1 MEFGIFFSY
10 PNQGK
15 RGMKKH
21 YKFRLHRFK
30 VKGMN
35 TVLAYA
41 ASMML
46 SGIPPEVCESTIS
59 EVYCSVKKSIAGL
72 LH

>member
-1 MEFGIFFSY
+1 
-10 PNQGK
+10 
-15 RGMKKH
+15 MKK
-21 YKFRLHRFK
+21 YYRFTLHHFK

-46 SGIPPEVCESTIS
+46 SGMPPEVCESTIS

>member
-1 MEFGIFFSY
+1 
-10 PNQGK
+10 
-15 RGMKKH
+15 MKKH
-21 YKFRLHRFK
+21 YKFRLHHFK